1 VKLLFDENLSPRL
14 VAALADVYPGSAHV
28 HECGLGSAD
37 DIAIWQYAKDN
48 DFTIVSKDPDF
59 QERSIL
65 QGYPPKI
72 IWVRAT
78 NCTAQKS
85 RISCALPC
93 RWLRGLRKKPKNRV
107 WSSRFA
113 VRRGN
118 TPTVGHNMLW
128 GRGGGSSSH

>member
-14 VAALADVYPGSAHV
+14 VAALADVYQGSAHV

-48 DFTIVSKDPDF
+48 DFTIVSKDSDF

-78 NCTAQKS
+78 NCTSAEIENIL
-85 RISCALPC
+85 RPALP
-93 RWLRGLRKKPKNRV
+93 LV
-107 WSSRFA
+107 TRFA
-113 VRRGN
+113 QEAEESCLVLALRRK
-118 TPTVGHNMLW
+118 T
-128 GRGGGSSSH
+128 R